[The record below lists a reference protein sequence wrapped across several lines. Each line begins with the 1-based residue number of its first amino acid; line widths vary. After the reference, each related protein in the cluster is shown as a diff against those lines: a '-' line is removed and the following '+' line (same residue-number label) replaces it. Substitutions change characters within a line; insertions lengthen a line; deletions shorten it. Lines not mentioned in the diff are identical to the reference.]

1 MLATSVRVSP
11 WSALCRL
18 SSEGRR
24 TTMVSPSTAT
34 ASSAWTNRLISPF
47 GPFTVIR
54 VPSSWVVTPLG
65 LGIGFLPIRDMGAA
79 SLPDHREQLAADAGG
94 ARFAVR
100 HEPLRCREDRHPE
113 AVLDAG
119 DLARLDVAAQAR
131 RGDALQLADH
141 RGVVVIL
148 KVEAQQPVTPIVQH
162 LEVLDVVVVAQQPRD
177 LDLQLRHRH
186 IDPTVPRLAG
196 VAHPGQHV
204 GNGISHTHR
213 VFRPFTNWLCA
224 RRESPRAAR
233 ARGNKCGTAGT
244 SGASRYCG
252 RSAGTGSS
260 RAL

>member
-24 TTMVSPSTAT
+24 TTIASPSTAT
-34 ASSAWTNRLISPF
+34 ASSAWTSRLISPL
-47 GPFTVIR
+47 GPFTVILR
-54 VPSSWVVTPLG
+54 PSSWALTPLG
-65 LGIGFLPIRDMGAA
+65 MGTGFLPMRDMAGL
-79 SLPDHREQLAADAGG
+79 LPDDGEQLAAHAGG

-100 HEPLRCREDRHPE
+100 HEPLRRREDRHAE
-113 AVLDAG
+113 AVLDAR
-119 DLARLDVAAQAR
+119 DLARLDVAPQAG
-131 RGDALQLADH
+131 RGHALQLADH
-141 RGVVVIL
+141 GGVVVIL
-148 KVEAQQPVTPIVQH
+148 EVEPQQAVPPVVQH
-162 LEVLDVVVVAQQPRD
+162 LEVLDVVVVAEQPRN

-186 IDPTVPRLAG
+186 VDPTVPRLAG

-204 GNGISHTHR
+204 GNGISHTHL

-224 RRESPRAAR
+224 RREFPRAAR

-244 SGASRYCG
+244 CGACPGCG

-260 RAL
+260 RAR

>member
-24 TTMVSPSTAT
+24 TTIVSSSR
-34 ASSAWTNRLISPF
+34 ASARSGCTVRLISPF
-47 GPFTVIR
+47 TVIR
-54 VPSSWVVTPLG
+54 RPSSWAVTPLG
-65 LGIGFLPIRDMGAA
+65 MGTGFLPMRDMGGP
-79 SLPDHREQLAADAGG
+79 LPDHREQLAAYAGG
-94 ARFAVR
+94 ACFAIR
-100 HEPLRCREDRHPE
+100 HEPLRRREDRHAE
-113 AVLDAG
+113 AVLDAR
-119 DLARLDVAAQAR
+119 DLARLDVAAQAW
-131 RGDALQLADH
+131 RGHALQLADH

-148 KVEAQQPVTPIVQH
+148 EVEPQQPVTPIVQH
-162 LEVLDVVVVAQQPRD
+162 LEVLDVVVVAEQPRD

-204 GNGISHTHR
+204 GDGINHAHLA
-213 VFRPFTNWLCA
+213 FRPFTNWLCA
-224 RRESPRAAR
+224 RREFPRAAR

-244 SGASRYCG
+244 CGASPGCG

-260 RAL
+260 PAP